1 MITNKKMFTLGIVLT
16 VGFFVV
22 LWIMFQPYFG
32 GENAFHAADRLFNTI
47 SKGSSYY
54 IPGLQEKAKALEATT
69 VDVKLSVSPEKVRD
83 NVAKLLMTNGI
94 MVAKEGEQLRVQGSL
109 GAILSAAIK
118 DSDSM
123 YHNRGEDLSGRY
135 GIPEKEALF
144 AWWNAL
150 KAMDKAL
157 KEQKKFKESKEVHEV
172 IARGVE
178 VGYNYYGIAPEKATA
193 RAGILTFSLVFYVI
207 YTMWWGFAI
216 LYLCEGLGL
225 EMKKGVK
232 KEV

>member
-1 MITNKKMFTLGIVLT
+1 MVRNPKTFGLGLVLT
-16 VGFFVV
+16 VSFFVV
-22 LWIMFQPYFG
+22 LWIMFMPYFG

-54 IPGLQEKAKALEATT
+54 IPDLTEKVKEWDGKAFE
-69 VDVKLSVSPEKVRD
+69 VKISVSPEKLRD
-83 NVAKLLMTNGI
+83 NVAKILMTNGA
-94 MVAKEGEQLRVQGSL
+94 MVAQDGQALKVQGDL
-109 GAILSAAIK
+109 GSVLRAALK
-118 DSDSM
+118 DSDVM
-123 YHNRGEDLSGRY
+123 YHNRGEEVKGRY

-157 KEQKKFKESKEVHEV
+157 KEQQKFKESKAIGEV

-178 VGYNYYGIAPEKATA
+178 VGYNYYGIAPEKASS
-193 RAGILTFSLVFYVI
+193 RAGILAFALVFYVV

-216 LYLCEGLGL
+216 MYLFDGLGL
-225 EMKKGVK
+225 EMKKGAK

>member
-1 MITNKKMFTLGIVLT
+1 MITNKKMFTLGVVLT
-16 VGFFVV
+16 VSFFVA
-22 LWIMFQPYFG
+22 LWIMFLPYFG

-54 IPGLQEKAKALEATT
+54 IPGLQEKTKAWEGTT
-69 VDVKLSVSPEKVRD
+69 VDVKLSVSPEKLRD
-83 NVAKLLMTNGI
+83 NVAKIFMTNGI
-94 MVAKEGEQLRVQGSL
+94 MVAREGEQLRVQGSL
-109 GAILSAAIK
+109 GAILSAALK

-135 GIPEKEALF
+135 GIGEKEALF

-150 KAMDKAL
+150 KAMDKDL
-157 KEQKKFKESKEVHEV
+157 KEQKKFKESKEIQEV

-178 VGYNYYGIAPEKATA
+178 VGYNYYGIAPEKAST
-193 RAGILTFSLVFYVI
+193 RAGILSFALIFYVV

-216 LYLCEGLGL
+216 MYLCEGLGL
-225 EMKKGVK
+225 EMKKGAK

>member
-1 MITNKKMFTLGIVLT
+1 MIRNKKAFNLGVVLT
-16 VGFFVV
+16 ASFFAV
-22 LWIMFQPYFG
+22 LWIMFLPYFG

-54 IPGLQEKAKALEATT
+54 IPGLKEKVKEWEGTQL
-69 VDVKLSVSPEKVRD
+69 DVKLSVTPEKLRD
-83 NVAKLLMTNGI
+83 NVAKVLMTNGV
-94 MVAKEGEQLRVQGSL
+94 MVAREGEALKVQGSL
-109 GAILSAAIK
+109 GAILAAALK

-123 YHNRGEDLSGRY
+123 YHNRGEEVSGRY
-135 GIPEKEALF
+135 SIPEKEALF
-144 AWWNAL
+144 AWWSAL

-157 KEQKKFKESKEVHEV
+157 KEQKKFKESKEVNEV

-178 VGYNYYGIAPEKATA
+178 VGYNYYGIAPEKASS
-193 RAGILTFSLVFYVI
+193 RAGILAFSLIFYVV

-216 LYLCEGLGL
+216 MYLCEGLGL
-225 EMKKGVK
+225 EMKKGAK